1 MDGGTVF
8 RVGVV
13 HVYSPCMAVTLRD
26 LIAVDGLALGPRTG
40 ELGLDH
46 LVRWVAPTE
55 LADPTPWMDGGELIL
70 TTGLRQRT
78 AAAQTAFVEK
88 LGEAGAV
95 GLGFGTGLSHN
106 AVPRATLVA
115 AQRVGLPVLE
125 VPYETPFI
133 AIAQYVAEQTAAERH
148 SDQRR
153 LVDAHDRLTQAVL
166 AGDSLAQLI
175 RTLSNQVGT
184 RTAVLALDGSV
195 LAGRLPHETAHEL
208 WVDIGGTPVARLV
221 AGTTTRAASLPYA
234 ARLAGLD
241 LTRRL
246 SFQAGRR
253 FLFGQLLR
261 DLFDGR
267 LSVEA
272 AQWLLAAQGVH
283 PEEPYRVLVGCWSDD
298 RLGSPDENL
307 RRLGRLAWSAQQFG
321 KVVADPRDLP
331 AIPGNDPVCAVLEG
345 YLLVLVPPHHNV
357 DEQIAGIIKA
367 LRLDPARG
375 QSAAVGVSELRGGA
389 AGIERGYLEACAAI
403 TGAGVH
409 RCRPLRLF
417 DLVLSRP
424 NPAVRG
430 LSEQILAP
438 LARFDAEHKA
448 GLVET
453 LRTYLATDGSVQATA
468 EQLVVHRNTV
478 RYRVDQIEKLT
489 GRSLGATED
498 RTELWFALRAVDA
511 DCPGTAATAPVRER
525 EV

>member
-1 MDGGTVF
+1 M
-8 RVGVV
+8 
-13 HVYSPCMAVTLRD
+13 
-26 LIAVDGLALGPRTG
+26 
-40 ELGLDH
+40 
-46 LVRWVAPTE
+46 
-55 LADPTPWMDGGELIL
+55 
-70 TTGLRQRT
+70 
-78 AAAQTAFVEK
+78 
-88 LGEAGAV
+88 
-95 GLGFGTGLSHN
+95 
-106 AVPRATLVA
+106 
-115 AQRVGLPVLE
+115 
-125 VPYETPFI
+125 
-133 AIAQYVAEQTAAERH
+133 
-148 SDQRR
+148 
-153 LVDAHDRLTQAVL
+153 
-166 AGDSLAQLI
+166 
-175 RTLSNQVGT
+175 
-184 RTAVLALDGSV
+184 
-195 LAGRLPHETAHEL
+195 
-208 WVDIGGTPVARLV
+208 
-221 AGTTTRAASLPYA
+221 
-234 ARLAGLD
+234 
-241 LTRRL
+241 
-246 SFQAGRR
+246 
-253 FLFGQLLR
+253 
-261 DLFDGR
+261 
-267 LSVEA
+267 
-272 AQWLLAAQGVH
+272 
-283 PEEPYRVLVGCWSDD
+283 
-298 RLGSPDENL
+298 
-307 RRLGRLAWSAQQFG
+307 
-321 KVVADPRDLP
+321 VADPRDLP